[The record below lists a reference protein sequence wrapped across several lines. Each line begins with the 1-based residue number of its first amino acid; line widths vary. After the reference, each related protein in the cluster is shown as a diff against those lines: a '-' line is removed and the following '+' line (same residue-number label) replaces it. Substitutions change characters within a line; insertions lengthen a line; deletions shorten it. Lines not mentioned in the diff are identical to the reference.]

1 MAIIKEG
8 NTYRVS
14 VDRVIKGIKVRFKKE
29 GFKSEMEAEVYEME
43 EIQRRVLKAKKKE
56 LLDKQ
61 RRELEALES
70 RNKPIERTLSDAVE
84 SYMMTISH
92 LEETTIDQYY
102 DRINK
107 YIFGNKEN
115 IIQVTNRK
123 ISIFFENPLR
133 KETLIKDISTND
145 LQVWKNE
152 LINIDGELVGSL
164 TKKRIIKIMLDILK
178 NEADDYNNVLANI
191 NQNNFKAPRKE
202 IREMRKK
209 SKIVINEKQFDLML
223 SNIDEMEKEGLLDK
237 LLLETYWLTSARRN
251 EVIGL
256 RVCDIKDGF
265 IEFRGSVRN
274 SRKRGTMIPS
284 RMKTE
289 SSYRVIEVPTRLT
302 ENLRY
307 YARNVYGIIDCNQS
321 EKYLFSLTDGDSP
334 ISPNSVSRRVSKY
347 AYLARKIDGNIE
359 IPTIKDLRSSS
370 INSYFQQIF
379 KQSEGGFQ
387 DYDNVITLAAKRM
400 GHSNTDTTKKYY
412 LEALS
417 AFEEQKNHK
426 TTKKLIDKIDSNFNY
441 RSTAQAMM
449 LTTSIPHMNHI

>member
-1 MAIIKEG
+1 MAVMKDG
-8 NTYRVS
+8 DTYRVS
-14 VDRVIKGIKVRFKKE
+14 VDRVIDGVKVRFKRT
-29 GFKSEMEAEVYEME
+29 GFKNEVEAELYE
-43 EIQRRVLKAKKKE
+43 LKETQERLLNAKKKE

-61 RRELEALES
+61 RRELEALEA
-70 RNKPIERTLSDAVE
+70 RNNPIERTLNDAVE
-84 SYMMTISH
+84 SYMMTMSH

-107 YIFGNKEN
+107 YILGNKEN
-115 IIQVTNRK
+115 RIQVTNRK
-123 ISIFFENPLR
+123 IAIFFENPLR
-133 KETLIKDISTND
+133 IETLIKDISTND

-164 TKKRIIKIMLDILK
+164 TKKRIIKIMLDIMK
-178 NEADDYNNVLANI
+178 NENDDYNNVVANI

-265 IEFRGSVRN
+265 IEFSGSVRN

-289 SSYRVIEVPTRLT
+289 SSYRIIEVPKRLT

-307 YARNVYGIIDCNQS
+307 YARNVYGKIDCNRS
-321 EKYLFSLTDGDSP
+321 EKYLFSLNDGDSP
-334 ISPNSVSRRVSKY
+334 ISPNSVSRRVGKY
-347 AYLARKIDGNIE
+347 ANLARKIDKTIE

-379 KQSEGGFQ
+379 KQSEGSFQ

-417 AFEEQKNHK
+417 AFEEQKNYK
-426 TTKKLIDKIDSNFNY
+426 TTKKIIEKIDSSFNH
-441 RSTAQAMM
+441 RSTVQAMM
-449 LTTSIPHMNHI
+449 LTTSLPQMNHI